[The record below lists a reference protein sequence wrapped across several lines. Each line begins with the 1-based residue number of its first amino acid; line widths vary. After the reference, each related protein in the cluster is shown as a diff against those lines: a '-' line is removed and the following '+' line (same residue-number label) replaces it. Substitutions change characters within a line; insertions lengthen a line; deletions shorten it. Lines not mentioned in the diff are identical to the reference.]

1 LFFLNMPVFIS
12 FYVENCCDCLWK
24 KEYIRQAGMEDN
36 LNEKQL
42 WKLMAHQTRLNK
54 VWNDVLLW
62 TVCATCLLYITT
74 I

>member
-1 LFFLNMPVFIS
+1 MVFIS

-62 TVCATCLLYITT
+62 TVCATCLLYMTT